1 MTASTSIWANTTT
14 ISKRKSRSAPAS
26 SIWQTW
32 AVKTPRAAAGAMHRA
47 QHRWMQRL
55 LSKQREAE
63 ERRRQRQSEKLEA
76 EIERLETKIAEVES
90 QMSDEKKAADYNA
103 MQELS
108 SAHETLS
115 EALETAFEQWSALQ
129 ES

>member
-1 MTASTSIWANTTT
+1 MGRKILDLDFKC
-14 ISKRKSRSAPAS
+14 SKC
-26 SIWQTW
+26 W
-32 AVKTPRAAAGAMHRA
+32 TP
-47 QHRWMQRL
+47 
-55 LSKQREAE
+55 
-63 ERRRQRQSEKLEA
+63 
-76 EIERLETKIAEVES
+76 V
-90 QMSDEKKAADYNA
+90 

>member
-26 SIWQTW
+26 SIWQTC
-32 AVKTPRAAAGAMHRA
+32 AVKTPRAADYNALHSA
-47 QHRWMQRL
+47 Q
-55 LSKQREAE
+55 
-63 ERRRQRQSEKLEA
+63 RRQRQREKLEA
-76 EIERLETKIAEVES
+76 EIERLETKSAEVES
-90 QMSDEKKAADYNA
+90 QMNDEENAADYNA

>member
-1 MTASTSIWANTTT
+1 M
-14 ISKRKSRSAPAS
+14 
-26 SIWQTW
+26 
-32 AVKTPRAAAGAMHRA
+32 
-47 QHRWMQRL
+47 
-55 LSKQREAE
+55 
-63 ERRRQRQSEKLEA
+63 
-76 EIERLETKIAEVES
+76 ETKIAEVES
-90 QMSDEKKAADYNA
+90 QMSDEKNAADYNV

>member
-1 MTASTSIWANTTT
+1 MGNENAARGGGGDAQSTA
-14 ISKRKSRSAPAS
+14 PLDAS
-26 SIWQTW
+26 Q
-32 AVKTPRAAAGAMHRA
+32 
-47 QHRWMQRL
+47 QRL
-55 LSKQREAE
+55 LNKQKEAE

-90 QMSDEKKAADYNA
+90 QMSDEKNAADYNV